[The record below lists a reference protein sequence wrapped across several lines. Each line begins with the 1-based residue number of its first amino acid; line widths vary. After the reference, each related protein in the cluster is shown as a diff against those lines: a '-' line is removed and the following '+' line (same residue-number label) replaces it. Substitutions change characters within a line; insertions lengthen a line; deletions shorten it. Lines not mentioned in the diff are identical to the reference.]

1 MAAKRD
7 WKRAVNPISR
17 LSSMVPS
24 QDGVERARDV
34 VSEARADAPD
44 SGGEWFGWVLPEGG
58 NRRYAAV
65 GFGERGFVVDVISG
79 HILWEGA
86 IAGRRELPRSMA
98 ELGRRPA

>member
-17 LSSMVPS
+17 LSSLVPS
-24 QDGVERARDV
+24 QDGVRRACDV
-34 VSEARADAPD
+34 VRDARPDAPAP
-44 SGGEWFGWVLPEGG
+44 GGEWFGWVLPEGG

-65 GFGERGFVVDVISG
+65 GFGQRGFVVDVVSG

-98 ELGRRPA
+98 ELGRPPA